1 LGASAS
7 SSSALRLNFDGSS
20 GVERSKERSSLHRR
34 KEKKRKEKKKKKK
47 TTPFKRSFQLV
58 KEIINVITTFLGSKS
73 RELGKSLEE
82 VLLVCGCLWGCAVKI
97 IIIIIIITAWKR
109 WRASGRK
116 RCGRRRR
123 RRRRACEGRRTCT
136 LEALQKVIHTPS
148 CVLSR
153 ALFLLDLFERAS
165 KTLRKKRIRGTKGQ
179 G

>member
-1 LGASAS
+1 M
-7 SSSALRLNFDGSS
+7 ALQGWKDQRRG
-20 GVERSKERSSLHRR
+20 HRFTE
-34 KEKKRKEKKKKKK
+34 EKKRKEKKRKKKKK

-116 RCGRRRR
+116 
-123 RRRRACEGRRTCT
+123 
-136 LEALQKVIHTPS
+136 KVW
-148 CVLSR
+148 
-153 ALFLLDLFERAS
+153 A
-165 KTLRKKRIRGTKGQ
+165 KKEKEEESM
-179 G
+179 

>member
-1 LGASAS
+1 MGASAS

-97 IIIIIIITAWKR
+97 IIITARKR

-116 RCGRRRR
+116 
-123 RRRRACEGRRTCT
+123 
-136 LEALQKVIHTPS
+136 KVW
-148 CVLSR
+148 
-153 ALFLLDLFERAS
+153 A
-165 KTLRKKRIRGTKGQ
+165 KKEKEEESM
-179 G
+179 